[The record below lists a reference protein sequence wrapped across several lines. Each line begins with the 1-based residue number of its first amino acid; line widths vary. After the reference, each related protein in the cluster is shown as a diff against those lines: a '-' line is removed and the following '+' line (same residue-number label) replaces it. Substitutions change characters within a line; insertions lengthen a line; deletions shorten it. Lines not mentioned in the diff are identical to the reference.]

1 MNQDSINNQNN
12 PQVQALLSPASLW
25 ILKKFITLENN
36 LNLAIAEYDIAHAI
50 DELYKFLWNDFAD
63 WYVEYLKTDS
73 LDLAFAKELYKN
85 FVVLLSPYAP
95 FETEVLW
102 KEFFKQDTLLALEVY
117 NSGWSKQVLESQ
129 QNKELSTE
137 FETVVNFI
145 QSLRSQKGLFGLDPA
160 TQIEVYSSSEILK
173 KYENLIFKMSKVK
186 ILEENT
192 SSEKMTLYKVKLEGF
207 EYGLNIADLVKDK
220 DLEFNRTQ
228 KIIID
233 LEKQIDQLQNQLK
246 NQGFLNSA
254 EEEVIAEKNEQLSNR
269 NTELQLQ
276 KDKLSFLV

>member
-102 KEFFKQDTLLALEVY
+102 KEFFKQSD
-117 NSGWSKQVLESQ
+117 
-129 QNKELSTE
+129 
-137 FETVVNFI
+137 
-145 QSLRSQKGLFGLDPA
+145 
-160 TQIEVYSSSEILK
+160 
-173 KYENLIFKMSKVK
+173 
-186 ILEENT
+186 
-192 SSEKMTLYKVKLEGF
+192 
-207 EYGLNIADLVKDK
+207 
-220 DLEFNRTQ
+220 
-228 KIIID
+228 
-233 LEKQIDQLQNQLK
+233 
-246 NQGFLNSA
+246 
-254 EEEVIAEKNEQLSNR
+254 
-269 NTELQLQ
+269 
-276 KDKLSFLV
+276 